1 MGMSEAAG
9 DHVTL
14 ISSWIPKRTFCPN
27 ISSLIIALSKGKT
40 PLGDCEFPSVLL
52 KELGGVRC
60 ASIPL
65 NRDHG
70 PTTPSVC
77 SDLSLEQG

>member
-14 ISSWIPKRTFCPN
+14 ISSWIPKKTICPN
-27 ISSLIIALSKGKT
+27 ISSVIIALSKGRT
-40 PLGDCEFPSVLL
+40 PLGDCKFPSVLL
-52 KELGGVRC
+52 KELGGVPC

-65 NRDHG
+65 NRGHS
-70 PTTPSVC
+70 PTMPSVC
-77 SDLSLEQG
+77 SDLSSEQG